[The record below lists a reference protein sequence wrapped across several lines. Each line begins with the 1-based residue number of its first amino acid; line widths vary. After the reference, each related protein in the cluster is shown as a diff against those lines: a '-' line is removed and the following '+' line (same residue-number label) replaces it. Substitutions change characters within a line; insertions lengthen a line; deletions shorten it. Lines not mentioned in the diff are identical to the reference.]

1 MYHDVSLPFLSIL
14 NCIAFS
20 PFISFFLFSPLDSF
34 DFLIEKIFYFFDFWS
49 CTSCLSMLYFS
60 QQKIRALHNCQLSS
74 ETLSQVYGFLF
85 SLFLSP

>member
-14 NCIAFS
+14 NGIAFS
-20 PFISFFLFSPLDSF
+20 PFIFIFLFSPLDSF
-34 DFLIEKIFYFFDFWS
+34 DFLTRKNILFFDFWY
-49 CTSCLSMLYFS
+49 CTSCFSMLYFN
-60 QQKIRALHNCQLSS
+60 QQKTRALHNCQLSS